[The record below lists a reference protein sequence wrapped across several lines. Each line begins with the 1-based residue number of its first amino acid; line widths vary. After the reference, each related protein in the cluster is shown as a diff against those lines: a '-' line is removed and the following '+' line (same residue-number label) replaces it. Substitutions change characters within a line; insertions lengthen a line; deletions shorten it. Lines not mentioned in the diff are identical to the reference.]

1 MNADRLEDPFQW
13 NIADS
18 THGDLTVNA
27 RAFKI
32 GDTEYFGGQ
41 WRITKSQNGRPLH
54 KMLEEPFADAKAA
67 KLNAINQAIKMVEA
81 HQAGKRNPKFEVL
94 YGPVAH
100 L

>member
-1 MNADRLEDPFQW
+1 MNADHLDDPFQW

-32 GDTEYFGGQ
+32 TDTEYYGGQ
-41 WRITKSQNGRPLH
+41 WRITNAQNGRPLH
-54 KMLEEPFADAKAA
+54 KLVDEPFADAKAA
-67 KLNAINQAIKMVEA
+67 KLNALTQAIKMVEA
-81 HQAGKRNPKFEVL
+81 HQAGKRNPKFEIL
-94 YGPVAH
+94 YGPVAI